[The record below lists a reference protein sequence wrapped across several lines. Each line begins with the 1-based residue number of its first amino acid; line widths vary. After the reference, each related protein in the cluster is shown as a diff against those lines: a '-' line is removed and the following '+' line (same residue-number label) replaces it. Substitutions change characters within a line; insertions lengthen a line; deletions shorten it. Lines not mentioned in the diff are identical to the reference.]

1 MKRKRVAAAEGVG
14 TGGNSVKRPE
24 AGLAG
29 GGGMAAHAGPITETE
44 KQSRVQGRCSFFVL

>member
-1 MKRKRVAAAEGVG
+1 MAAAEGVG
-14 TGGNSVKRPE
+14 AGGNSVKRPE